1 MSVRHK
7 FLCVGPVR
15 WHFSSLD
22 TPVPAILMS
31 SSAFAFLA
39 GKNSGRG
46 GFSAAARKAPMTPAE
61 DLLVV
66 VDASQVVKVL
76 LPFNTARAPAIRQF
90 AQAYL
95 VDDNNRRV
103 LIFRKEMEGGPA
115 WTNIALEATAQEPRL
130 TMPPYE
136 LCVLVDAKMSMY
148 VPGRGARHLQV
159 DRRRGPRTSSCR
171 TSSAWSSCPGHQ

>member
-1 MSVRHK
+1 
-7 FLCVGPVR
+7 
-15 WHFSSLD
+15 
-22 TPVPAILMS
+22 
-31 SSAFAFLA
+31 
-39 GKNSGRG
+39 
-46 GFSAAARKAPMTPAE
+46 MTPAE

-136 LCVLVDAKMSMY
+136 LCVLVDAKMSMCPDVARVIFKSTGGAVL
-148 VPGRGARHLQV
+148 VPRAVGHRAHGVPVLATNEV
-159 DRRRGPRTSSCR
+159 
-171 TSSAWSSCPGHQ
+171 SSALARV